1 MSFIRL
7 VSATRLPL
15 HRVTPS
21 WTAVTDWD
29 QRQRHNYQ
37 SIRPCL
43 CSYSNS
49 SHPAND
55 KPKSRRSRQRE
66 QAFQVKLGYALLK
79 QGGVNLLG
87 RAKKGAEKGA
97 NEFEETKKKV
107 QEQVEKSKIKVKE
120 LRENIFTIPNLLTTM
135 RLALSPYIGYLV
147 VNEQYLL
154 GSSLFVL
161 AGVSDLLDGWIARNF
176 ENQQSVLGSIID
188 PLADKCLI
196 SILTISL
203 TYSDLIPL
211 PLTALIILRDV
222 GLMSAAFY
230 LRYQSLPQPITLR
243 RYFDVTHAT
252 VQMKPTFISKV
263 NTAVQLSLVGF
274 TLIAPVFSFIDHP
287 FLHGLWYVTAST
299 TVLSGLS
306 YCFSRD
312 VFKYL
317 NRNR

>member
-120 LRENIFTIPNLLTTM
+120 
-135 RLALSPYIGYLV
+135 
-147 VNEQYLL
+147 
-154 GSSLFVL
+154 
-161 AGVSDLLDGWIARNF
+161 LLDGWIARNF

>member
-1 MSFIRL
+1 MSFMRL
-7 VSATRLPL
+7 LSFKRLPL
-15 HRVTPS
+15 QRVTP
-21 WTAVTDWD
+21 WVAVTDWD
-29 QRQRHNYQ
+29 QLQRQSYLV
-37 SIRPCL
+37 SARPCL
-43 CSYSNS
+43 CFFSNTT
-49 SHPAND
+49 HPSND
-55 KPKSRRSRQRE
+55 KPKTRCRRQRE
-66 QAFQVKLGYALLK
+66 EAFQVKLGYALLK
-79 QGGVNLLG
+79 QGGVNLL
-87 RAKKGAEKGA
+87 RQAKKKGA
-97 NEFEETKKKV
+97 NDFEETKKKV

-147 VNEQYLL
+147 INEQYLL
-154 GSSLFVL
+154 GSSLFLL
-161 AGVSDLLDGWIARNF
+161 AGLSDLLDGWIARNF

-196 SILTISL
+196 SILTVSL

-211 PLTALIILRDV
+211 PLTALIILRDI

-230 LRYQSLPQPITLR
+230 LRYQSLPPPITLR
-243 RYFDVTHAT
+243 RYFDLTHAT

-274 TLIAPVFSFIDHP
+274 TLVAPVFAFTDHP